1 MGPGGVAPARGPVG
15 SPSGWTSGQAA
26 AVLSWS
32 AAEASRLFAGRLK
45 GFGVARWTEFLALA
59 ERGA

>member
-1 MGPGGVAPARGPVG
+1 M
-15 SPSGWTSGQAA
+15 
-26 AVLSWS
+26 LSWS